1 KILRRNLRATD
12 ICKRRDKEYTTSF
25 RHDSYNRFH
34 NKLKLQNGRCEVFK
48 RLNNA
53 QGLHRKIGRKI
64 FVSSH
69 TTQPPIH
76 KNVQIHAPKHGVRI
90 TVTTIWCNECT
101 ESVFENKESSIEL
114 LRMIGIGLVFY
125 IDDITILGTFAAKCL
140 HDTIRIHLST
150 IGKHHTRLHIE
161 DRADKFM
168 EQFPNDAETGETKI
182 SRICHNECFWN
193 WMWYN
198 EPHYDSQKNLGS
210 KNEARIV
217 ELQRSLHS
225 STCPKA

>member
-1 KILRRNLRATD
+1 MAVQLTQERTKKIRREVCQARYRSTSCDKILRSPD
-12 ICKRRDKEYTTSF
+12 VY
-25 RHDSYNRFH
+25 
-34 NKLKLQNGRCEVFK
+34 
-48 RLNNA
+48 LNN
-53 QGLHRKIGRKI
+53 
-64 FVSSH
+64 
-69 TTQPPIH
+69 
-76 KNVQIHAPKHGVRI
+76 NNQI
-90 TVTTIWCNECT
+90 T
-101 ESVFENKESSIEL
+101 L
-114 LRMIGIGLVFY
+114 LV
-125 IDDITILGTFAAKCL
+125 
-140 HDTIRIHLST
+140 RIHLST